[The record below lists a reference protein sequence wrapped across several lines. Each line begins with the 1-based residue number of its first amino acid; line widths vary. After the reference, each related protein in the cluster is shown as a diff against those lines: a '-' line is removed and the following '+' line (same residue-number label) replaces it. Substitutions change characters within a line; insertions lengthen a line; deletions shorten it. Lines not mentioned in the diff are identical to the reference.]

1 MRSELFGLSGLF
13 GLAAL
18 AGVVLSAALFAACGP
33 ERGSS
38 SSPPSS
44 SPTDSA
50 RTGSERVAGVVALL
64 DTVSAR
70 ARRGDTPGLL
80 RVQVDDVTYRA
91 HVWPLSATYEPAR
104 EEVWD
109 FVIGLHKANSSKGLR
124 RLLSDIDAPHPVEI
138 ESPEFA
144 VVEIPGGTL
153 HMAAKRDRARDG
165 SVRLFGSA
173 LCLES
178 GCQVV
183 SYNQG
188 GSGKRLDESGAS
200 HIPGDAE

>member
-1 MRSELFGLSGLF
+1 MRSEFFRCSGL
-13 GLAAL
+13 
-18 AGVVLSAALFAACGP
+18 VNVILSVALFAACGSNH
-33 ERGSS
+33 GSS
-38 SSPPSS
+38 SSPSTTANS
-44 SPTDSA
+44 VQVNSQY
-50 RTGSERVAGVVALL
+50 VAGLSALL
-64 DTVSAR
+64 DTVGAR
-70 ARRGDTPGLL
+70 ARRGDTLGLL

-91 HVWPLSATYEPAR
+91 HVWPLAATYEPAR

-124 RLLSDIDAPHPVEI
+124 RLLSDIGAPHPVEI
-138 ESPEFA
+138 ESPEFT

-200 HIPGDAE
+200 HIPGDVE